1 MEVKCIPYCVD
12 SVIIVKLI
20 GLWVNLM
27 GKIPFD
33 LFDGWRGVCFIY
45 IMRVHQ
51 KTLTT
56 CIYFFFTCSFYYF
69 KKYMYTYVYVYI

>member
-1 MEVKCIPYCVD
+1 MKFTYTNFLWENVKIENKKINSDMEVKCIPYCVD

-33 LFDGWRGVCFIY
+33 LFDGWRGVCFI
-45 IMRVHQ
+45 
-51 KTLTT
+51 
-56 CIYFFFTCSFYYF
+56 
-69 KKYMYTYVYVYI
+69 

>member
-27 GKIPFD
+27 GKSH
-33 LFDGWRGVCFIY
+33 L
-45 IMRVHQ
+45 
-51 KTLTT
+51 
-56 CIYFFFTCSFYYF
+56 TCS
-69 KKYMYTYVYVYI
+69 MDGGVYVLFNHARASENVDYLYLLFFYM